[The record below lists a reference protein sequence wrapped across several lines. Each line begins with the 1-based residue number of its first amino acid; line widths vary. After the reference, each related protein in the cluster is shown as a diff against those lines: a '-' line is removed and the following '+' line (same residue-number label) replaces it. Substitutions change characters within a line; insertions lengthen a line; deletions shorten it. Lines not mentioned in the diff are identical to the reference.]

1 MSKYTMSISNH
12 FFQVNL
18 DFPTPSIP
26 RLGVQA
32 FDGQVTGSD
41 GISHSGVNTG
51 QRKDKDI
58 KKG

>member
-1 MSKYTMSISNH
+1 MSISNH